1 MMSILIHNILLNRDC
16 LHMSHFVLRSLLAC
30 QMGVFPE
37 HLWLLAFM
45 DLYRNIFQIS
55 KQQEAKIGS
64 QGLVLMAKHLVSG
77 NLTALKFHKQ
87 REARDFSAEV
97 LRGLVSA
104 RKVVA
109 TIPPDLP
116 ASDVIFD
123 DEEKYPDYPY
133 CLVMEG
139 GVEDLVESMA
149 KSGSSPMPENQI
161 R

>member
-1 MMSILIHNILLNRDC
+1 R
-16 LHMSHFVLRSLLAC
+16 R
-30 QMGVFPE
+30 
-37 HLWLLAFM
+37 
-45 DLYRNIFQIS
+45 YRNIFQIS
-55 KQQEAKIGS
+55 KQQEAKVGS

-139 GVEDLVESMA
+139 GVEVRRGKAWTLELPYWYWVLPGAIEWSLIGMRPSRQLR
-149 KSGSSPMPENQI
+149 K
-161 R
+161 